1 MLSKPDSISS
11 RPWRKKV
18 LLVFAFMHNRLCEN
32 NNFADIKLYCGNKNS
47 LQVLK
52 LPPHPTLP
60 HPTQYPSHPAPPHP
74 VPTPPC
80 PAPAYCIFPGIEI
93 TLAQSPVATGFG
105 LGRVELIENHLFFA
119 PLASEEFVF
128 SASNVTRLFLNIT
141 YMLSCSLIF
150 SWAWKHIQARNNLL
164 FKQLGNYDKRSQ

>member
-1 MLSKPDSISS
+1 MLSKPGSISS

-18 LLVFAFMHNRLCEN
+18 LLVFASMHNRLCEN

-47 LQVLK
+47 LEVLK
-52 LPPHPTLP
+52 LPP
-60 HPTQYPSHPAPPHP
+60 HPAPPHP

-80 PAPAYCIFPGIEI
+80 PAPANSIFPGTEI
-93 TLAQSPVATGFG
+93 TLARSPVATGFG

-119 PLASEEFVF
+119 RLASEEFVF
-128 SASNVTRLFLNIT
+128 SASNVTCLFLNIT

-150 SWAWKHIQARNNLL
+150 SWAWKHIQARNILL
-164 FKQLGNYDKRSQ
+164 CKQLGNCDKRSQ